1 MNWKIYHLCKMNDDY
16 TVYDDN
22 DNDNDNDYNNLYMY
36 CISLLTPIII
46 ISIVYFI
53 LN

>member
-22 DNDNDNDYNNLYMY
+22 DNDYNNLYMY
-36 CISLLTPIII
+36 FISLLTPIII